1 MIFAYTLQQVLSG
14 DKRQTRRLIKPG
26 QQLAEDGRAILN
38 GQRAVYQVGRTYAVQ
53 PSGRQK
59 AVARIVLT
67 GLRKERVSAISE
79 ADARAEGFPSR
90 EAFLA
95 MWRVIHGEDADLN
108 CDVWVFE
115 FELAR

>member
-1 MIFAYTLQQVLSG
+1 MIFAYTLQQVLLG

-38 GQRAVYQVGRTYAVQ
+38 GQRTVYRVGRTYAVQ
-53 PSGRQK
+53 PGRRQK
-59 AVARIVLT
+59 GVARIVLT
-67 GLRKERVSAISE
+67 SLRKERVGAISE

-95 MWRVIHGEDADLN
+95 MWRLIHGKDADLN
-108 CDVWVFE
+108 SEVWVFE
-115 FELAR
+115 FELAP